1 MATEKRGVVHIK
13 TMAGL
18 VDVRRTRTSAGAL
31 LELSML
37 EMEKQRL
44 KKEMLRAENRSSE
57 IRDRMS
63 EIETKQ
69 RRLQLFVDRPMTEV
83 QSTVTPTSLGAA
95 PPLPIFTAPT
105 DRLKRRALAY

>member
-1 MATEKRGVVHIK
+1 MATDKRGVQHIK

-18 VDVRRTRTSAGAL
+18 VDGRRTRSSSGAL

-44 KKEMLRAENRSSE
+44 MKEMKRAEQRCIE
-57 IRDRMS
+57 IRGRMT

-69 RRLQLFVDRPMTEV
+69 LRLQRFVDKPYGEM
-83 QSTVTPTSLGAA
+83 QANQLLPAA
-95 PPLPIFTAPT
+95 TPLPIHSAPT
-105 DRLKRRALAY
+105 DRLKRRQLAY

>member
-1 MATEKRGVVHIK
+1 MATRTRGVQHIK

-18 VDVRRTRTSAGAL
+18 VDSRRIRSCSGAL

-44 KKEMLRAENRSSE
+44 KKEMLRAEQRYLE
-57 IRDRMS
+57 IQGRMA

-69 RRLQLFVDRPMTEV
+69 RRLHQFVDRPTEDLAL
-83 QSTVTPTSLGAA
+83 SRALPAA
-95 PPLPIFTAPT
+95 LPLPIHTAPT
-105 DRLKRRALAY
+105 DRLKRRQLTY

>member
-1 MATEKRGVVHIK
+1 MATKTRGVQHIK

-18 VDVRRTRTSAGAL
+18 VDSRRIRSCSGAL

-44 KKEMLRAENRSSE
+44 KKEMLRAEQRYLE
-57 IRDRMS
+57 IQARMA

-69 RRLQLFVDRPMTEV
+69 RRLYQFVESP
-83 QSTVTPTSLGAA
+83 TVDLALSRALPAA
-95 PPLPIFTAPT
+95 LPLPIHTAPT
-105 DRLKRRALAY
+105 DRLKRRQLTY